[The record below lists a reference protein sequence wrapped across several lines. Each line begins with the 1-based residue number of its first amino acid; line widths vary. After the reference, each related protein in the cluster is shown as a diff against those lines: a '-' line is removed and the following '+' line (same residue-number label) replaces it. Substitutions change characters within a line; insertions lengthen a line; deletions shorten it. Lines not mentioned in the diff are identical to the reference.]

1 MVDSFNPQ
9 QRSNVPATRCHCSP
23 GFRRR
28 YGDGRRRGP
37 GQIGALRRRDRRRR
51 AHRRP
56 FTSPRL
62 TAMRLRTVLLL
73 FIAVGLAGGTAM
85 LARAWL
91 AAQRAAEIA
100 EAAPLALPTPAKS
113 VLVARADV
121 RRGQILKPEDMMW
134 QVWPEGGID
143 KSYVV
148 LGTRT
153 PESFAGWV
161 ARNPVAAGEPVTESK
176 IISPSNRGFLAAVL
190 RPGMRAI
197 SVPVTITSGI
207 SGFIFPGDQVDLLI
221 TYQVPSQNTNGA
233 SGGYEHK
240 AAETVLNDV
249 RVIAIDQRLESKAV
263 VIHKILVLAAAGSVF
278 IGLATSNA
286 AELLSPP
293 AAPAVRPAA
302 GTTSA
307 PPSGVSQVPAKG
319 PPILLEAGKGTLIR
333 LPRPAATVFIAN
345 PDVAD
350 VQVKSPSM
358 IYVNAKTPGETVL
371 YAVDQDDN
379 VLLNATFR
387 VEHDVSRLRESL
399 HALIPGENVAVES
412 VDGSLVLK
420 GNVSTALRAEKAN
433 ALATSIAN
441 EAKGKVVNQLSV
453 ATPNQ
458 VNLQVKIAEVDRTV
472 LKALGVNWTKL
483 NGNTTFATNN
493 PTTGGQIAVQNA
505 INFALGPKSA
515 LTNLTVDA
523 LAQEGLITILAEP
536 NLTATSGQP

>member
-1 MVDSFNPQ
+1 M
-9 QRSNVPATRCHCSP
+9 
-23 GFRRR
+23 
-28 YGDGRRRGP
+28 
-37 GQIGALRRRDRRRR
+37 
-51 AHRRP
+51 
-56 FTSPRL
+56 
-62 TAMRLRTVLLL
+62 
-73 FIAVGLAGGTAM
+73 
-85 LARAWL
+85 
-91 AAQRAAEIA
+91 
-100 EAAPLALPTPAKS
+100 
-113 VLVARADV
+113 
-121 RRGQILKPEDMMW
+121 
-134 QVWPEGGID
+134 
-143 KSYVV
+143 
-148 LGTRT
+148 
-153 PESFAGWV
+153 
-161 ARNPVAAGEPVTESK
+161 
-176 IISPSNRGFLAAVL
+176 
-190 RPGMRAI
+190 
-197 SVPVTITSGI
+197 
-207 SGFIFPGDQVDLLI
+207 
-221 TYQVPSQNTNGA
+221 
-233 SGGYEHK
+233 
-240 AAETVLNDV
+240 
-249 RVIAIDQRLESKAV
+249 
-263 VIHKILVLAAAGSVF
+263 HKILVLAAAGSVLL
-278 IGLATSNA
+278 GVTGSNA

-293 AAPAVRPAA
+293 AAPAARTAA
-302 GTTSA
+302 VTTSA

-371 YAVDQDDN
+371 YAVDADDN
-379 VLLNATFR
+379 VLLNAPIR

-458 VNLQVKIAEVDRTV
+458 VNLRVKIAEVSRTV

-515 LTNLTVDA
+515 LINMTVDA
-523 LAQEGLITILAEP
+523 LAQEGLLTILAEP
-536 NLTATSGQP
+536 NLTATSGQPASFLAGGEFPVPVAGSASNGIATITVAFKEFGIRLDFTPTVIDAQHVSLRVRPEVSQLTNTGAVSVPITANNTVTIPALTVRRAETTLELGSGESFALGGLLSHSLEQDISKVPGLGDIPILGQLFRSSRFQKGETELVIIVTPYLVKPAPTVASLQSPTDGFVTPHDVQTIINGATYRQTLPAGEKVRVAPGAQGLVGPVGFRLD